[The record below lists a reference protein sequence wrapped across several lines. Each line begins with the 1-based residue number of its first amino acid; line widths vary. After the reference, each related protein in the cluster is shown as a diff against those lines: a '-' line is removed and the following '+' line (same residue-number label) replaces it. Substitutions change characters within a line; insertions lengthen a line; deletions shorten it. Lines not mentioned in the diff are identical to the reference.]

1 MKEIDTEAPVVWPA
15 WCYSGNIATDV
26 PKQTPRAA
34 RTTSSSSSSSSS
46 LLSSSSPETPKTS
59 SYNPTTDLAS
69 TPDLTNDPDSLL
81 LANKFG
87 TKRKSHFTKKQLFT
101 ESVDDNDTEQ
111 HRHPII
117 KKKKKEKGIVGLG
130 QKEHSFT
137 LCPPQHSKGKA
148 SAQAFHTEKMLS
160 DRMLL
165 SGYNAI
171 ENSRQL
177 CDSSSSAYLF
187 LEKVKNEIQ
196 MESLKDS
203 ELTNNNNVVNS
214 SNNNSNPSNSN
225 NNNNTIN
232 NNNSSGNCSIN
243 NVSSVISNNNSNSNS
258 NTSNNSVKR
267 ERLSPGTNGDAQ
279 FSLSRSRSAT
289 PSSFRGTPP
298 QAAHPNN
305 DLQLHNLSTNLLS
318 QIQNRSSEFSTRNY
332 SDFMRSLAA
341 KYNNSNPNDSG
352 TSRRSTFFEN
362 SKLSQ
367 PIKPAANS
375 NTNHGSSLKEQTSP
389 SESAKS
395 AQTIQNLTTSTSSV
409 PPFVQTFLSSLPFS
423 PGVFPPLID
432 MSSTQALVTLARAAK
447 EAEIKNILM
456 SAQKRTS
463 LSSTNTTSSSPGPNL
478 NAALQQAAQF
488 ASPALLYSAQ
498 LQQQQQQQQQQQS
511 QNRQSSP
518 NQETSANSSGE
529 KHMTASPLDLSS
541 APPTK
546 RFKAESTSSGGS
558 DKSPNSDNV
567 PETSISAS
575 AASIGATTSN
585 PASSP
590 KIGSIAATA
599 GSNATV
605 ISEASGTGATTASSI
620 PVLPLRQCQAQSD
633 EVNAWTVEDVCT
645 FVGNIDICVTY
656 VKNFREQCI
665 DGSGLPLLT
674 EDHLMNQ
681 LGMKLGPA
689 LKLKSMLAKKLGGP
703 CPCVSCSSQAQLLAA
718 AQAAAV
724 TVATSSTSAVP
735 TPPSGITGTNQHHQQ
750 TQQFNARNSATCN
763 HSISQTPSTTASA
776 AVVAVAMAQRK
787 NSSCGSIPRPS
798 SADSES

>member
-15 WCYSGNIATDV
+15 WCYSDNITTDV
-26 PKQTPRAA
+26 LGQSSRVL
-34 RTTSSSSSSSSS
+34 RTSSSSPSSPSLSSSS
-46 LLSSSSPETPKTS
+46 LPEIIPSVLSHKPAAATSDSTADLSSIVAVTKK
-59 SYNPTTDLAS
+59 LR
-69 TPDLTNDPDSLL
+69 
-81 LANKFG
+81 
-87 TKRKSHFTKKQLFT
+87 TKRKSNLIN
-101 ESVDDNDTEQ
+101 SVDDS
-111 HRHPII
+111 II
-117 KKKKKEKGIVGLG
+117 GQNHQIAKRKKEPRNLSLPLVSG
-130 QKEHSFT
+130 QKQQQNLVSSSEIFQG
-137 LCPPQHSKGKA
+137 QHNKP
-148 SAQAFHTEKMLS
+148 EKMLS

-171 ENSRQL
+171 ENSKKL

-187 LEKVKNEIQ
+187 LEKVKNETQ

-203 ELTNNNNVVNS
+203 ELANNNNVNS
-214 SNNNSNPSNSN
+214 SNNNSNPSNTN
-225 NNNNTIN
+225 NNNNSVA
-232 NNNSSGNCSIN
+232 NNNSSGNCSTN
-243 NVSSVISNNNSNSNS
+243 NPSSVISNNNSNSNS

-298 QAAHPNN
+298 QTTHPNN

-318 QIQNRSSEFSTRNY
+318 QIQNRSSDFSTRNY

-341 KYNNSNPNDSG
+341 KYNNNNPNDSG

-362 SKLSQ
+362 SKISQ
-367 PIKPAANS
+367 PIKSSTNS
-375 NTNHGSSLKEQTSP
+375 NTNNGSGLKEQASP
-389 SESAKS
+389 SESVKS
-395 AQTIQNLTTSTSSV
+395 TQNIQNLTTSASSV

-463 LSSTNTTSSSPGPNL
+463 LSNNTASSSPGPNL
-478 NAALQQAAQF
+478 TAALQQAAQF

-498 LQQQQQQQQQQQS
+498 LQQQQQQTR
-511 QNRQSSP
+511 NRQSSP

-558 DKSPNSDNV
+558 DKSPDPDNV
-567 PETSISAS
+567 PGTSGG
-575 AASIGATTSN
+575 GAVATPT
-585 PASSP
+585 SSP
-590 KIGSIAATA
+590 KVKATD
-599 GSNATV
+599 TIV
-605 ISEASGTGATTASSI
+605 TSEASVTAAVTTST

-633 EVNAWTVEDVCT
+633 EVNAWSVENVCS
-645 FVGNIDICVTY
+645 FVGSIDICSMY

-674 EDHLMNQ
+674 EDHLINQ
-681 LGMKLGPA
+681 LGMRLGPA

-724 TVATSSTSAVP
+724 TVATSSTSAIS
-735 TPPSGITGTNQHHQQ
+735 TPSSGITGQNQNHPQQ
-750 TQQFNARNSATCN
+750 NQQAQQISARNSTTCTSN
-763 HSISQTPSTTASA
+763 ISQTTTGTGA
-776 AVVAVAMAQRK
+776 
-787 NSSCGSIPRPS
+787 SSCCGSVPRPN
-798 SADSES
+798 SADSGS